1 MSKGK
6 TKFLLLALLG
16 AVAMMLAAPLAQGA
30 EQTRETYKEA
40 VEPICHAN
48 SNAFGRIL
56 KGVKKEVKKGK
67 LKPASVKFKKA
78 AKALKKTLG
87 ELKTVEQPSADKAL
101 LGKWLKM
108 IGEEV
113 KLFEATSKKLKAG
126 KKSAA
131 SAMSLRLES
140 TATRANNL
148 VVSFEFKYCKVEP
161 SKYS

>member
-6 TKFLLLALLG
+6 MKLLPLALLG
-16 AVAMMLAAPLAQGA
+16 AVAMMLTAPLAQGA
-30 EQTRETYKEA
+30 EQTRETYKAA
-40 VEPICHAN
+40 VEPICKAN
-48 SNAFGRIL
+48 SKASSRIL
-56 KGVKKEVKKGK
+56 KGVKKEVRKGK

-78 AKALKKTLG
+78 ARALKKALNQ
-87 ELKTVEQPSADKAL
+87 LRKVPPPSADKAKL
-101 LGKWLKM
+101 NKWLKM

-113 KLFEATSKKLKAG
+113 KLFEATSRKLKAG

-148 VVSFEFKYCKVEP
+148 VVGFEFHYCKVEP